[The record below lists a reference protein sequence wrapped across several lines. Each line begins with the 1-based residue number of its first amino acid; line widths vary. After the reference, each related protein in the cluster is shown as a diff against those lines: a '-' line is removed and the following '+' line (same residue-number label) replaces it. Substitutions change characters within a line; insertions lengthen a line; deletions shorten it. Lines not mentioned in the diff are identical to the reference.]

1 MVQKRGCPYTSL
13 PLVFESYHF
22 LLWIKKKEDVLIILP
37 FGIRKYTF
45 SYGSKKRG
53 CPCETP
59 PSIKFKKYLFYN
71 KLNCFLC
78 ICELHMY
85 EIHS

>member
-22 LLWIKKKEDVLIILP
+22 LLWFKKKEDVLIILP

-45 SYGSKKRG
+45 SYGLKKRG

-59 PSIKFKKYLFYN
+59 PSIEFKKIFILQQIELFFVYLRIAYV
-71 KLNCFLC
+71 
-78 ICELHMY
+78 
-85 EIHS
+85 